1 MKRFIKLLINSRGRV
16 LMMFAPIAIIF
27 AFIMG
32 SFYMHNY
39 LLKRDAE
46 KNVKQES
53 QEERKMQEEIYPY
66 EWKWEFPD
74 EWNDVPFFPKIDN
87 GML

>member
-1 MKRFIKLLINSRGRV
+1 MKRFTKLLINSHGKI
-16 LMMFAPIAIIF
+16 LLMFAPIAIIF
-27 AFIMG
+27 SFLMG

-46 KNVKQES
+46 KNVRQEKQEEKKT
-53 QEERKMQEEIYPY
+53 QDENIPN

-74 EWNDVPFFPKIDN
+74 EWNEIPIFPEIDN